1 MIDPTESLKHTDETL
16 NCTIG
21 DMFWCDCKVAQ
32 LNQMIQEI
40 IGDDIDT
47 QSLVQAGEREKAKY
61 GFEINAEKK
70 QQRMRL
76 NKAFGI
82 PEPPEPDNR
91 WWLSEEEKAKEKK

>member
-1 MIDPTESLKHTDETL
+1 MTDWIKLYLPELNLPQRTLLELK
-16 NCTIG
+16 
-21 DMFWCDCKVAQ
+21 
-32 LNQMIQEI
+32 IQEI
-40 IGDDIDT
+40 IGSDIDT
-47 QSLVQAGEREKAKY
+47 QALVQAGEREQAKY

-91 WWLSEEEKAKEKK
+91 WWLSDEEKAKEKK